1 MRNAASLGG
10 TPGRV
15 AVGGESAGGNLA
27 AVTALMARDKDGQMP
42 IFQLLVYPIT
52 NYAFN
57 TPSYRANAR
66 AVPLDRASMQWFWG
80 HYLKRPSDGANPY
93 ASPLRA
99 PSLADLPPALVITDE
114 NDPLRSEG
122 QAYARRLAAVGVQ
135 VELRDYTRVM
145 HEFFGM
151 TAVVPKARQ
160 AVAAAGAAVRA
171 RGYGQSG

>member
-1 MRNAASLGG
+1 MRW
-10 TPGRV
+10 
-15 AVGGESAGGNLA
+15 
-27 AVTALMARDKDGQMP
+27 
-42 IFQLLVYPIT
+42 F
-52 NYAFN
+52 
-57 TPSYRANAR
+57 
-66 AVPLDRASMQWFWG
+66 FWG

-99 PSLADLPPALVITDE
+99 PSLADLPPALLIADE

-122 QAYARRLAAVGVQ
+122 QAYARRLAAAGVQ

-151 TAVVPKARQ
+151 TAVVTKARQ
-160 AVAAAGAAVRA
+160 AVAAAGAALRA